1 MQFFENFFNL
11 HRRFFRHFRLI
22 FLFVHCLFR
31 LFFQPIVEVL
41 LFHLEKE
48 IRENQALR
56 LDRFQSFHPKYEIS
70 QILEVIFI
78 LRKGLLSPIRE
89 FWTKNPIFGN

>member
-1 MQFFENFFNL
+1 MHFFEKILNL

-70 QILEVIFI
+70 QILEVIFHEYEPYNM
-78 LRKGLLSPIRE
+78 GHH
-89 FWTKNPIFGN
+89 TKKRPFIPYP

>member
-1 MQFFENFFNL
+1 MGISSKFIVSNIEKMNFDFEKIVNL
-11 HRRFFRHFRLI
+11 RRRFFRHFRLI

-56 LDRFQSFHPKYEIS
+56 LDRFQSFHPKYGIS
-70 QILEVIFI
+70 HMIWEGVIQ
-78 LRKGLLSPIRE
+78 
-89 FWTKNPIFGN
+89 